1 MSRSRRLTEQERD
14 ERRQA
19 DRDRLENAARELLS
33 SEGWARWVRVRAS
46 NGLGRYSLRNQWLVA
61 ADCHRRGITPT
72 YVAGFRAWLALNRV
86 VRKGSKAIYILA
98 PVTVTHP
105 DTDGQQN
112 AEKRIFFRSV
122 PVFDVAM
129 TDVLP
134 GTQPIPLCAPAEPI
148 TGESHAHLLEPLVRL
163 AGELGYWVQYRPI
176 DGSTGGWCDARRRE
190 IIVDEQLPANAKVR
204 VLVHEIAHSLGVG
217 YTEYGRAQAEVLV
230 DTVTYVVL
238 SGRSAW
244 TSGARASPTSR
255 GGASR
260 GRLTRSASSRARST
274 RSPGGSRM
282 PSPPCQ
288 RRFPPTIPASSNR
301 SRERGQRED
310 PESSRPAR
318 TPDARP
324 QSAAQEPLG

>member
-1 MSRSRRLTEQERD
+1 MSRSHKLTDQERD

-61 ADCHRRGITPT
+61 ADCCQRGITPT

-98 PVTVTHP
+98 PVSVKSP
-105 DTDGQQN
+105 DSDGQETG
-112 AEKRIFFRSV
+112 EKRIFFRSV
-122 PVFDVAM
+122 PVFDVSM

-148 TGESHAHLLEPLVRL
+148 TGESHAHLLEPLERL
-163 AGELGYWVQYRPI
+163 AGELGYRVRYRPI

-190 IIVDEQLPANAKVR
+190 IIVDEQRPANAKVR

-217 YTEYGRAQAEVLV
+217 YSEYGRAQAEVLV

-238 SGRSAW
+238 AGQAGLDVSGES
-244 TSGARASPTSR
+244 
-255 GGASR
+255 
-260 GRLTRSASSRARST
+260 
-274 RSPGGSRM
+274 
-282 PSPPCQ
+282 
-288 RRFPPTIPASSNR
+288 IPYVAGWG
-301 SRERGQRED
+301 ERGALDAIREFAGTVD
-310 PESSRPAR
+310 QIARRIEDAITPTPA
-318 TPDARP
+318 PVPADHPSELARV
-324 QSAAQEPLG
+324 A